1 MKKRPCVDGLPRSPG
16 QVGRVAADPRVT
28 ATSAE
33 AGFHLSRVSLVLLV
47 GLLCPWLTGCEIAW
61 TADLLEEKA
70 KLEQDIAM
78 LKRKLEEIAG
88 LDEEINALRAR
99 IESYQKKLE
108 GMRQAN
114 PEAWRRL
121 QNRLSGQA
129 AP

>member
-1 MKKRPCVDGLPRSPG
+1 M
-16 QVGRVAADPRVT
+16 
-28 ATSAE
+28 
-33 AGFHLSRVSLVLLV
+33 SLVLLV